1 MDQSTDR
8 IILINKPYRWTS
20 FDVVKKLR
28 KPLLEE
34 KRLTLPESERKIFK
48 NYKVGH
54 AGTLDPLATGL
65 LILCTGKLTKKI
77 SEIQDAEKEYT
88 GSICIG
94 STTASFDL
102 ESVPEN
108 HKDIGHISEEIIRST
123 AMSFMGR
130 QQQTPPAHSAVKID
144 GQRAYEKARKGQ
156 EFEIKSKEIEI
167 RAFEITAIRLP
178 EIDFRVVCTKGT
190 YIRSLA
196 DDFGKKL
203 GVGAHLSALC
213 RTRIG
218 DFSLNDAIS
227 PLDFLAQLTDKQ
239 QV

>member
-1 MDQSTDR
+1 MHKDR

-34 KRLTLPESERKIFK
+34 KRSFLPEEERRQLK

-65 LILCTGKLTKKI
+65 LILCTGKLTTKI

-88 GSICIG
+88 GTITIG
-94 STTASFDL
+94 ATTASFDL
-102 ESVPEN
+102 EKEPGNFKSFE
-108 HKDIGHISEEIIRST
+108 HITEEEIRKT
-123 AMSFMGR
+123 AESFLGI
-130 QQQTPPAHSAVKID
+130 QHQTPPAHSAIKVD
-144 GQRAYEKARKGQ
+144 GQRAYERARKGQ

-167 RAFEITAIRLP
+167 RAFEITCISKP

-203 GVGAHLSALC
+203 STGAYLSALC

-218 DFSLNDAIS
+218 EFLLKDASS
-227 PLDFLAQLTDKQ
+227 PAEFLTQLSEKQ
-239 QV
+239 SV